1 MANSV
6 IQDPTGVDWPLGFIS
21 IATPGTPVNLMVNV
35 DPTSANAPGHPQGP
49 GSLPAGPEFTPRCH
63 RIQLQGFHPSGTTG
77 MIANTKNAYVM
88 RAPGPNNQFAGGAG
102 NYNDP
107 GAIVAIV
114 PAGQTIYIPALET
127 DQASISPYRYT
138 LDADVAS
145 EGALV
150 TLLNCGR

>member
-6 IQDPTGVDWPLGFIS
+6 IQDPFGVDWPLGFVT
-21 IATPGTPVNLMVNV
+21 IATPGTPINMMANV
-35 DPTSANAPGHPQGP
+35 DPGLVNAPGKPTGP
-49 GSLPAGPEFTPRCH
+49 GLPPAAEFSPRCH

-114 PAGQTIYIPALET
+114 PAGQTVYIPALET

-138 LDADVAS
+138 LDADVAG